1 MTSLLIWTNKLSV
14 GNVVIDAEHRKLIC
28 MVNDTIRAVQTRDFL
43 ALKHEMEHLEKW
55 LHAHFA
61 IEEKI
66 ARALEFSSAQ
76 LKSAQ
81 QYSLETLRRLKD
93 GLEAEYGMWSIN
105 TAAHFSCFL
114 KQWII
119 EHITRVD
126 MPMKPMLQAHNYNF
140 WPGYTAKYSYTAMME
155 TIPCHTGYK

>member
-1 MTSLLIWTNKLSV
+1 
-14 GNVVIDAEHRKLIC
+14 
-28 MVNDTIRAVQTRDFL
+28 
-43 ALKHEMEHLEKW
+43 MEYLEKW

-66 ARALEFSSAQ
+66 ARALEFPVAR
-76 LKSAQ
+76 LKPAQ

-93 GLEAEYGMWSIN
+93 GLEAEYGMWSIS
-105 TAAHFSCFL
+105 TVAHFSCFL

-126 MPMKPMLQAHNYNF
+126 MPMKPMLQAHDYNF
-140 WPGYTAKYSYTAMME
+140 WPGYAAKYSYATRME
-155 TIPCHTGYK
+155 TTPCHTGYE

>member
-1 MTSLLIWTNKLSV
+1 MSV

-28 MVNDTIRAVQTRDFL
+28 LVNDTIRAVQTRDCL
-43 ALKHEMEHLEKW
+43 TLKHEMEYLEEW

-66 ARALEFSSAQ
+66 ARALEFPVAR
-76 LKSAQ
+76 LKPAQ

-93 GLEAEYGMWSIN
+93 GLEAEYGMWSIS
-105 TAAHFSCFL
+105 TVAHFSCFL

-126 MPMKPMLQAHNYNF
+126 MPMKPILQAHDYNF
-140 WPGYTAKYSYTAMME
+140 WPGYVAKYTSRME
-155 TIPCHTGYK
+155 TIPCLHTGHE